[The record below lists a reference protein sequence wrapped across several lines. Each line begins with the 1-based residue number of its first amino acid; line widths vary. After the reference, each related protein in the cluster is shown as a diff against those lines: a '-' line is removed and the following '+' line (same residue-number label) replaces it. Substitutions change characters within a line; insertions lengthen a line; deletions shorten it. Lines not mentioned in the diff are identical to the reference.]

1 MPDRTALRLVDALAA
16 LAVLA
21 ALPSQGPAAVPVA
34 GPSYD
39 AVVAGPSPVDLAR
52 YQRRSATRVVLT
64 GTTPATVAVGR
75 KVRLSARV
83 LPGTVGR
90 AVQLQRRTGTRWTTV
105 TRLRT
110 RTGGAVSVVVSS
122 PAPATLSLRLRAPAT
137 RGRLAAVSRAVRL
150 VVAAAPVPAPAPTTP
165 APTTPAP
172 TTPAPAA
179 ADEYTFSFVDDQG
192 RPARWNPCKPIT
204 WRYNP
209 ARQREAGDLQDVQA
223 GIARLA
229 AATGLSYVYAGTT
242 TDAPYRQDLGDTTDE
257 DLLIGWGDETTHPD
271 LAGSVAGY
279 AGTSTRYRIS
289 STGVR
294 SAQEIVSA
302 QMVLDH
308 DGPALA
314 PGLVPGLSLGAL
326 VLHELGHTVG
336 LGHSPGAAEVM
347 YPTLNGA
354 FTGDYN
360 VGDLAGLQRLG
371 ASNGCFASPLR

>member
-1 MPDRTALRLVDALAA
+1 MPDRTAVRRVSALAA

-21 ALPSQGPAAVPVA
+21 ALPSQVPAAVTGA
-34 GPSYD
+34 GPGYD
-39 AVVAGPSPVDLAR
+39 AVVSGPSSVDLAR

-64 GTTPATVAVGR
+64 GSVPATVGVGR

-83 LPGTVGR
+83 LPGTSGR
-90 AVQLQRRTGTRWTTV
+90 PVQLQRRTGSRWSTV
-105 TRLRT
+105 TLLRT
-110 RTGGAVSVVVSS
+110 RTRGAVSVVVSS

-137 RGRLAAVSRAVRL
+137 RDRLAAVSRAVRL
-150 VVAAAPVPAPAPTTP
+150 VVAAAPVPTPVPTTP
-165 APTTPAP
+165 VPTPTVPAS
-172 TTPAPAA
+172 AG
-179 ADEYTFSFVDDQG
+179 EYTFSSVDDQG

-209 ARQREAGDLQDVQA
+209 VRQREAGDLQDVQA
-223 GIARLA
+223 GVARLA
-229 AATGLSYVYAGTT
+229 AATGLGFVYAGIT
-242 TDAPYRQDLGDTTDE
+242 TDVPYGQGGATDE
-257 DLLIGWGDETTHPD
+257 DLLIGWGNETTHPN

-289 STGVR
+289 SSGTR
-294 SAQEIVSA
+294 SPQEIVSA

-314 PGLVPGLSLGAL
+314 PGLAPGLSLGAL

-347 YPTLNGA
+347 YPSLNGS
-354 FTGDYN
+354 FTGDYK

>member
-1 MPDRTALRLVDALAA
+1 MPDRTAPRLVTALAA

-34 GPSYD
+34 GPSYG
-39 AVVAGPSPVDLAR
+39 AVVAGSSPVDLAR

-75 KVRLSARV
+75 RVRLSARV

-110 RTGGAVSVVVSS
+110 RTRGAVSVVVSS

-137 RGRLAAVSRAVRL
+137 RDRLAAVSRAVRL
-150 VVAAAPVPAPAPTTP
+150 VVAAAPVPTPVPTTP
-165 APTTPAP
+165 VPTTTVPAS
-172 TTPAPAA
+172 AG
-179 ADEYTFSFVDDQG
+179 EYTFSSVDDQG
-192 RPARWNPCKPIT
+192 RPARWNSCKPIT

-209 ARQREAGDLQDVQA
+209 VRQREAGDLQDVQA
-223 GIARLA
+223 GVARLA
-229 AATGLSYVYAGTT
+229 AATGLGFVYAGTT
-242 TDAPYRQDLGDTTDE
+242 TDVPYGPGGATDE
-257 DLLIGWGDETTHPD
+257 DLLIGWGNETTHPN

-289 STGVR
+289 SSGTR
-294 SAQEIVSA
+294 SPQEIVSA

-314 PGLVPGLSLGAL
+314 PGLAPGLSLGAL

-347 YPTLNGA
+347 YPSLNGS

-360 VGDLAGLQRLG
+360 VGDLTGLQRLG
-371 ASNGCFASPLR
+371 PSNGCFASPLR